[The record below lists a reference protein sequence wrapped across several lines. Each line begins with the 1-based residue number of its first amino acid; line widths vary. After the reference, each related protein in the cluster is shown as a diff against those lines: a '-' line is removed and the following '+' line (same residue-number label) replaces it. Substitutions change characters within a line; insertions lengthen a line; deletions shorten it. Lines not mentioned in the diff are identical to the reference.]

1 MSLENL
7 MPDHLT
13 NRRRKEIA
21 SLRQKKYRDELAEM
35 LVEGKRSVEAA
46 LNAAAPLK
54 DIVVAHSV
62 ATTPDI
68 RQITDR
74 ATVPVYVVPDA
85 DIEGFSA
92 VETSQGILAVVTIDA
107 DASLDLRATSM
118 ILALDGLQD
127 PGNVGT
133 LIRTAAWF
141 GIDAVATAPGTV
153 DMYHPKV
160 VRAAMGALWDLRR
173 ARLDDLP
180 AWLAECKRE
189 GFGVYGAD
197 LHGIDVRDWRP
208 AGKSVL
214 VLGSESHGISPVVA
228 ALLDERIV
236 VRGGGQRRGT
246 ESLNV
251 AVAAGIL
258 MYAWV
263 S

>member
-1 MSLENL
+1 
-7 MPDHLT
+7 
-13 NRRRKEIA
+13 
-21 SLRQKKYRDELAEM
+21 M
-35 LVEGKRSVEAA
+35 LVEGRRSVEAA
-46 LNAAAPLK
+46 LDAAAPIE

-62 ATTPDI
+62 ANMPDI
-68 RQITDR
+68 RKITDR

-85 DIEGFSA
+85 DIEGLSA
-92 VETSQGILAVVTIDA
+92 VETSQGILAVVAIDA
-107 DASLDLRATSM
+107 DAKLDLRSAST
-118 ILALDGLQD
+118 ILALDGVQD

-141 GIDAVATAPGTV
+141 GIDAVATGPGTV

-160 VRAAMGALWDLRR
+160 VRSAMGALWDLRR

-180 AWLAECKRE
+180 AWLAVCKRD
-189 GFGVYGAD
+189 GFGIYGAD

-214 VLGSESHGISPVVA
+214 VLGSEAHGISPVVA